1 MQVSFKNPGVRAGI
15 ASAVLFGASTPLA
28 KPFTSDLNPWLIA
41 GLLYLGSGLG
51 IYMLRLAQG
60 KLLLEL
66 PRENRLSL
74 LGAVVFGGIL
84 APVLLMLGLTGMAAS
99 DASLLLN
106 TEVVFTAVIAWFV
119 FKENFDK
126 QILLGMIA
134 IVVGAL
140 FLSFNGNQWG
150 SDFLPTL
157 SVLAACLCWGIDN
170 NLTRNVS
177 GGDALSVASFKGLVA
192 GPTNLLLAFALG
204 AALPGVGTVATIM
217 AIGLLCYGISL
228 VLFIIALR
236 YVGTARAGAYY
247 SVAPFFGAV
256 LAIILGTP
264 LTWQVVVAGLFM
276 GIGVVLHL
284 VERHEHEHS
293 HGDLVHS
300 HPHFPDINHRHQ
312 H

>member
-1 MQVSFKNPGVRAGI
+1 MRASFNNPGVRAGI

-28 KPFTSDLNPWLIA
+28 KPFTSELSPWLIA

-51 IYMLRLAQG
+51 IYVLRLTQG
-60 KLLLEL
+60 RLLLDL
-66 PRENRLSL
+66 PKENRLSL
-74 LGAVVFGGIL
+74 LGAVFFGGIL
-84 APVLLMLGLTGMAAS
+84 APVLLMFGLTGMAAS

-140 FLSFNGNQWG
+140 FLSINGTQWG
-150 SDFLPTL
+150 SDLLPAL
-157 SVLAACLCWGIDN
+157 AVLAACLCWGIDN

-177 GGDALSVASFKGLVA
+177 GGDALSIASFKGLVA
-192 GPTNLLLAFALG
+192 GPTNLLLALVIG
-204 AALPGVGTVATIM
+204 ATLPGGATMASIM
-217 AIGLLCYGISL
+217 VIGLLCYGVSL

-236 YVGTARAGAYY
+236 HVGTARAGAYY

-256 LAIILGTP
+256 LAIVLGTP
-264 LTWQVVVAGLFM
+264 LSWQVVVAGLFM

-300 HPHFPDINHRHQ
+300 HSHFPDINHRHM